1 MSERVRQFVCVCSL
15 LTWTGSTGFP
25 KPSPVRCLYGT
36 YGIGWQQQHAV
47 PSLPYRPSHC
57 VCARAWRI
65 PGPSLNLA
73 CIQFNST
80 SSLGTPAH
88 RLLSTPD
95 IGSNHLLFF
104 FALNY
109 NFLPFPLPAAIIL
122 AWFFCLLPPAFFSLP
137 AVFLLT
143 VCLPFRTDAAPIR
156 FFFKTILL
164 CFFFL
169 QRSLSPLLCGR
180 PQSFFSSLRPEIRV
194 AVLFAR
200 TNASSP
206 RACLCSHACAPTRT
220 KPTQEKPIF
229 HTFWSS
235 WILLT
240 ANTTF
245 NLLLFAR
252 TLVNYILVLINLW
265 KLSLAVWVPCVQTTN
280 LARSKRNQRKSWSL
294 FQQTPSNEPPRKL
307 SVQTYT
313 ILPSCSG

>member
-1 MSERVRQFVCVCSL
+1 MPGSRQIPRYLGNLPYLPYLTPFGTLPIDRLRRDDSACVSERVRQFVCVCSL

-104 FALNY
+104 FALNN

-156 FFFKTILL
+156 FFFLKL
-164 CFFFL
+164 FF
-169 QRSLSPLLCGR
+169 SAS
-180 PQSFFSSLRPEIRV
+180 SFFN
-194 AVLFAR
+194 AR
-200 TNASSP
+200 
-206 RACLCSHACAPTRT
+206 
-220 KPTQEKPIF
+220 
-229 HTFWSS
+229 
-235 WILLT
+235 
-240 ANTTF
+240 
-245 NLLLFAR
+245 
-252 TLVNYILVLINLW
+252 
-265 KLSLAVWVPCVQTTN
+265 
-280 LARSKRNQRKSWSL
+280 
-294 FQQTPSNEPPRKL
+294 
-307 SVQTYT
+307 
-313 ILPSCSG
+313 